1 MNDQKDFLEQKRVE
15 VDRVCRLNYGVLD
28 TFLVPRQ
35 SERGE
40 CAAGG
45 WRAERVRDR
54 ETDILD
60 SVLSWCVCRLGVRTS

>member
-45 WRAERVRDR
+45 GGQSVC
-54 ETDILD
+54 ETETQTYWTQ
-60 SVLSWCVCRLGVRTS
+60 S